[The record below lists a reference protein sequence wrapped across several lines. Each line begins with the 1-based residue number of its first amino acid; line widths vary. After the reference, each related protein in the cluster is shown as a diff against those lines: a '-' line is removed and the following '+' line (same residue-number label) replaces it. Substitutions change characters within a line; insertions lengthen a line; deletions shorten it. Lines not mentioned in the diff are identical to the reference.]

1 MTADYFAEGRFR
13 RKLTSVYPAAMHS
26 RRLPAFQ
33 VPITLKKP
41 VRHASH
47 VRYSNDT
54 IILRCVMDDGS
65 LGWGEGLPRT
75 YVTGESIASVWRHL
89 GKTDF
94 RPLQEMD
101 FHGALEAALAV
112 DRFELADVAPDDGVN
127 VRECFGNA
135 VRCAVELAVIDAAC
149 RVEGCSVGD
158 LVCRLPDAAMWASPQ
173 DEVFYSGAI
182 TSMSP
187 ARQWLSALRMRL
199 FAFRQVKVKVG
210 SEGLSDEACLRRVR
224 TIVGNSVDLRLDAN
238 EAWRCE
244 EVAGKMALL
253 MRFRPTSLEQPVS
266 HADVAGLRHVRT
278 EIAVPIML
286 DESLCCGEDA
296 VRAIAGG
303 WCDLFNIRLSKCGG
317 LVRSVRLAS
326 LARQHG
332 LGFQLGCQVGE
343 TGILSAAGRHFACSI
358 PDIRYL
364 EGSFDR
370 FLVRDALTEQDLTF
384 RYGGRAGRLA
394 GPGLGIDVDECRVR
408 TLAVRTLELIEPV
421 DLH

>member
-1 MTADYFAEGRFR
+1 MHIHR
-13 RKLTSVYPAAMHS
+13 LT
-26 RRLPAFQ
+26 AFQ
-33 VPITLKKP
+33 VPIELKKP

-47 VRYSNDT
+47 VRLCNDT

-89 GKTDF
+89 DETDF
-94 RPLQEMD
+94 RPLRDQD
-101 FHGALEAALAV
+101 FSSALEAALAL
-112 DRFELADVAPDDGVN
+112 DRFELAEVASDDGVN

-158 LVCRLPDAAMWASPQ
+158 FVCRLPDAAIWASPR

-224 TIVGNSVDLRLDAN
+224 TVVGNSVDLRLDAN
-238 EAWRCE
+238 EAWHCE
-244 EVAGKMALL
+244 DVAAKMAPL
-253 MRFRPTSLEQPVS
+253 MQFRPTSLEQPVAHEVIS
-266 HADVAGLRHVRT
+266 GLRHVRT

-286 DESLCCGEDA
+286 DESLCCAEDA
-296 VRAIAGG
+296 ERAIAGG

-343 TGILSAAGRHFACSI
+343 TGILSAAGRHFACNI
-358 PDIRYL
+358 PNIRYL

-408 TLAVRTLELIEPV
+408 TLAVRTLELIEPA